1 MCKRISNRF
10 LYSLASVC
18 VFAGDREEFRN
29 CCILFCIIC
38 IIRQNAA
45 NRTVLSPLLALFSLY
60 LCLYTIPLR
69 KFKTRNSI
77 ESLSCPEASGQ
88 WTADSG
94 SLKRGNEKIFVH
106 FLWMSLHLHFDVL
119 LRPSVRVFVC
129 PLDKSQPQ
137 LQLAKGTWL
146 KTGTSSIAELV
157 GLLFVQLLVRR
168 LVGEL
173 ESTLICSVINQSDSY
188 LSA

>member
-1 MCKRISNRF
+1 MKVRQKFNSICPALAEFEISFGNE
-10 LYSLASVC
+10 YSSTYIEDPCRYLSQHLSICYVQADFKSISLLSGFGVC
-18 VFAGDREEFRN
+18 VFGGDREEFRN

-45 NRTVLSPLLALFSLY
+45 NRTVLSPLLALISLY

-106 FLWMSLHLHFDVL
+106 FL
-119 LRPSVRVFVC
+119 
-129 PLDKSQPQ
+129 
-137 LQLAKGTWL
+137 
-146 KTGTSSIAELV
+146 
-157 GLLFVQLLVRR
+157 
-168 LVGEL
+168 
-173 ESTLICSVINQSDSY
+173 
-188 LSA
+188 